1 MLEGKYCLLII
12 AHPFPEIKT
21 EFLGKLWKVEKLF
34 RTFGFESG
42 SVSVFREYFQHRC
55 CWSGSRFSSKSW
67 FSVAKSFYWVSVQFH
82 LLLLLLEQNL
92 YRAKY
97 CCTPLRSQWNPLLP
111 FNILSMEFKRWYR
124 WRWFCLDLWTV
135 SDQNFVTKSSK
146 YKASLQEPKDL
157 YNQPVKNGSNH
168 SEVNYKVE
176 SLVIIGILVSEE
188 GMPDFGEDC
197 EIIGWNFTIS
207 ILWHDL
213 FATCQKPQKLGPFYQ
228 LPENLKS

>member
-42 SVSVFREYFQHRC
+42 SVSVFREYFQRC
-55 CWSGSRFSSKSW
+55 CCWQGSRFSSKSW

-82 LLLLLLEQNL
+82 LLLLLLEQNYIVQNIVAHHFDPNEIL
-92 YRAKY
+92 Y
-97 CCTPLRSQWNPLLP
+97 CLSIFSQWS
-111 FNILSMEFKRWYR
+111 LSGHHR

-146 YKASLQEPKDL
+146 YKASL
-157 YNQPVKNGSNH
+157 
-168 SEVNYKVE
+168 
-176 SLVIIGILVSEE
+176 
-188 GMPDFGEDC
+188 
-197 EIIGWNFTIS
+197 
-207 ILWHDL
+207 
-213 FATCQKPQKLGPFYQ
+213 
-228 LPENLKS
+228 